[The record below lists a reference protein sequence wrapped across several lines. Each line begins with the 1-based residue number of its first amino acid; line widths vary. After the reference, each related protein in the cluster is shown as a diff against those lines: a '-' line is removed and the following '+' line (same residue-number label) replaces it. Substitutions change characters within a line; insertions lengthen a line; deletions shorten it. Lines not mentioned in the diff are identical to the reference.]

1 MTPTISAKRYG
12 NLLLKYQPKVI
23 KTEAENE
30 VFLAVVEELIARS
43 SQLTA
48 EEEMLLE
55 LLVKLI
61 EDFEAQHYSLNVSTP
76 QSLLL
81 HLIEARELEVANLV
95 EVLGDRA
102 EEIASGRSPICE
114 EEAIA
119 LGKFFQVKPR
129 LFLEN

>member
-1 MTPTISAKRYG
+1 MIGKMTPTISAERYG
-12 NLLLKYQPKVI
+12 NLLLKYQPRVI

-30 VFLAVVEELIARS
+30 AFLAVVEELMARS
-43 SQLTA
+43 QLIA

-81 HLIEARELEVANLV
+81 HLMEARSLEVANLV
-95 EVLGDRA
+95 EILGDRA
-102 EEIASGRSPICE
+102 G
-114 EEAIA
+114 
-119 LGKFFQVKPR
+119 
-129 LFLEN
+129 